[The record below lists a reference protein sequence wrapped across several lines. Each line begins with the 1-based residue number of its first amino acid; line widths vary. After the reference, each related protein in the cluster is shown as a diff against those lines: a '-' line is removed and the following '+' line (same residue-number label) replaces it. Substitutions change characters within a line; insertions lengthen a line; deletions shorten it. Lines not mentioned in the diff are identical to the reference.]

1 MNVKNAPTLLLSAFV
16 CFLSPTL
23 FAQTIVCVE
32 TNLDGFCMELLDTQA
47 PQATAN
53 FLRYV
58 DAKAYNDSL
67 IHRSV
72 RGSAT
77 YLAGGS
83 FTAALD
89 AKPVTASAAIP
100 NEFSVA
106 NTRGTVAFETVA
118 GQPNSATSGWRI
130 NVGDNSG
137 TFSSSSNSGAV
148 FARILGNGM
157 AVVDRLSKL
166 SVHALNAA
174 HLNQAPM
181 LRLDSKITDDDLVQ
195 VKRVYRYAGT
205 MSDFNTFG
213 INFPVSDTNIVGR
226 SDVVCMEINLGD
238 ICVRLFL
245 EDAPKT
251 VENFLRYVNDGAYNN
266 TIFHRLYKSEDKSLT
281 VAQAG
286 RYSYFPTA
294 NIVAQA
300 LYAPVVNEYK
310 RSNVRGTLAMAK
322 TAASAD
328 SATSQWFINL
338 GDNSSSLNTSNNGG
352 FTVFAEVIG
361 KGMEVVD
368 KIAALSIYDA
378 RSFFNNAD
386 MAELPLVQND
396 ATRSVDDFVTIKK
409 AYSNGP
415 LGKVVA
421 LATYGTAS
429 LTAGMQVPVRVGNKL
444 YLLTIVNSEAGTN
457 KYKVDTSK
465 IIELIDNGRIAADFD
480 GQFLTI
486 PTVRWGDKIFTN
498 VVLQLTNAST
508 LELELQNFEQIQ

>member
-1 MNVKNAPTLLLSAFV
+1 MNVKNYPALLLTTLV
-16 CFLSPTL
+16 CFLSPAL
-23 FAQTIVCVE
+23 QAQTIVCVE

-58 DAKAYNDSL
+58 DADAYNDSL

-72 RGSAT
+72 RGATT

-83 FTAALD
+83 FKASLD
-89 AKPVTASAAIP
+89 PGPVPASAAIA

-130 NVGDNSG
+130 NVGDNSS
-137 TFSSSSNSGAV
+137 TFASSGNSGAV

-166 SVHALNAA
+166 SVHALNAGQ
-174 HLNQAPM
+174 LSQAP
-181 LRLDSKITDDDLVQ
+181 LLKLDSKVTADDLVQ

-205 MSDFNTFG
+205 LSDFNTHG
-213 INFPVSDTNIVGR
+213 INFPVSDTNLIGR
-226 SDVVCMEINLGD
+226 SDVVCMETNLGD
-238 ICVRLFL
+238 ICVRLFP

-266 TIFHRLYKSEDKSLT
+266 TIFHRLAKSADKSFA

-286 RYSYFPTA
+286 GYSYFPAA
-294 NIVAQA
+294 NIVAQKQ
-300 LYAPVVNEYK
+300 YAPVVNEYK

-322 TAASAD
+322 GSSAD
-328 SATSQWFINL
+328 SATNQWFINL
-338 GDNSSSLNTSNNGG
+338 NDNSANLNNQNGG

-361 KGMEVVD
+361 SGMTVVD
-368 KIAALSIYDA
+368 KIAALASYDA
-378 RSFFNNAD
+378 RSFFNHAD

-396 ATRSVDDFVTIKK
+396 ATRSVDDFVTIKR
-409 AYSNGP
+409 AYPNGP

-421 LATYGTAS
+421 LANYGTAS
-429 LTAGMQVPVRVGNKL
+429 LPAGMQVPVRVGNKL
-444 YLLTIVNSEAGTN
+444 YLLTIFNSEAGTN
-457 KYKVDTSK
+457 KYKVETSN
-465 IIELIDNGRIAADFD
+465 IIELIDNGRIAAGFD

-498 VVLQLTNAST
+498 VVLALTSAST
-508 LELELQNFEQIQ
+508 LEFELQNFEQIP